1 MSSHGWEFLA
11 QPRHAIHIN
20 DEEKARHNAEDL
32 RDSTQRITI
41 AHDQHRTTN
50 EENAIDEL
58 EKGERMSTV
67 SLTLDTQE
75 LAHHYEHAS
84 AAHQFEAGKVLIE
97 ELAITPGEKVLD
109 VGCGTGLLA
118 EYVVGL
124 VGPTGSVVGIDPL
137 PLRIALAQQKGQS
150 NLSFQVGTAEDLHD
164 FPEASFDVVYL
175 NAVLHWLPN
184 KLGPLR
190 EISRVL
196 KKGGRLGIST
206 GSKDHPVL
214 ALKTLVLAREPY
226 CHYVEASGGRT
237 YRVSAAELE
246 SLLDQAGFAVH
257 KMEVRP
263 QVHHHPT
270 PEAAIAFAEASS
282 FGNFLGHL
290 PTDLRTAACE
300 EIIRELEQYYT
311 PEGIRRDGARIIAVA
326 LKL

>member
-1 MSSHGWEFLA
+1 VGISGAAPSCYPQHTNEERS
-11 QPRHAIHIN
+11 RHHT
-20 DEEKARHNAEDL
+20 EDL
-32 RDSTQRITI
+32 RDSIQRITA
-41 AHDQHRTTN
+41 AHGQHRTTN
-50 EENAIDEL
+50 KEYAIDEH
-58 EKGERMSTV
+58 EKGEEMSTV

-75 LAHHYEHAS
+75 LAYHYEHVS

-137 PLRIALAQQKGQS
+137 PLRITLAQQKRQS

-175 NAVLHWLPN
+175 NAVLHWLPD
-184 KLGPLR
+184 KLRPLR
-190 EISRVL
+190 EISRML

-226 CHYVEASGGRT
+226 CHYAEASGGRT
-237 YRVSAAELE
+237 YRVSGAELE

-290 PTDLRTAACE
+290 PTDLRTAARE
-300 EIIRELEQYYT
+300 EIMRELEQYHT

>member
-1 MSSHGWEFLA
+1 
-11 QPRHAIHIN
+11 
-20 DEEKARHNAEDL
+20 
-32 RDSTQRITI
+32 
-41 AHDQHRTTN
+41 
-50 EENAIDEL
+50 
-58 EKGERMSTV
+58 MSTV

-75 LAHHYEHAS
+75 LAHHYEHVS

-137 PLRIALAQQKGQS
+137 PLRITLAQQKRQS

-175 NAVLHWLPN
+175 NAVLHWLPD
-184 KLGPLR
+184 KLRPLR
-190 EISRVL
+190 EIARML

-226 CHYVEASGGRT
+226 CHYAEASGGRT
-237 YRVSAAELE
+237 YRVSGAELE

-290 PTDLRTAACE
+290 PTDLRTAARE
-300 EIIRELEQYYT
+300 EIMRELEQYHT